1 MVGIKK
7 RAPTNKEF
15 RNHFQDFASTKT
27 KKGHLNSKSQKSK
40 NSKEIGVLVRII
52 RDKLYENGWE
62 VEVGTGK
69 KKKTYMCSL
78 DSSVLYIPDSEI
90 TEKYLVPKQKTEVEI
105 TIDTKSQ
112 IYRITKIKSRNIKP
126 IALFEDVLTIST
138 NTNTDTNSDV
148 SASIELSK
156 DTVNIKSD
164 NVKITDSNNKQIDL
178 IGLQIEVETLNQE
191 KQALWEKI
199 ENIEKQV
206 TIQQS
211 NEENNNGE

>member
-15 RNHFQDFASTKT
+15 RNHFQDFASTET

-40 NSKEIGVLVRII
+40 NSKEIGVLIRII

-62 VEVGTGK
+62 VEVGTGSE
-69 KKKTYMCSL
+69 KKTYMCSL
-78 DSSVLYIPDSEI
+78 DSAVLYAPDSEV

-112 IYRITKIKSRNIKP
+112 IYRITKIRSGNIKP
-126 IALFEDVLTIST
+126 IALFENVLTIST

-156 DTVNIKSD
+156 DTINIKSD

-178 IGLQIEVETLNQE
+178 IGLQSEVETLSQE
-191 KQALWEKI
+191 KQALWERI
-199 ENIEKQV
+199 ENLEKQV
-206 TIQQS
+206 TTQQS

>member
-7 RAPTNKEF
+7 RNPTNKEF
-15 RNHFQDFASTKT
+15 RNHFQDFASTET
-27 KKGHLNSKSQKSK
+27 KKGHLNSKSQKNK

-62 VEVGTGK
+62 VEVGTGNE
-69 KKKTYMCSL
+69 KKTYMCSL
-78 DSSVLYIPDSEI
+78 DSAVLYAPDSEV

-112 IYRITKIKSRNIKP
+112 IYRITKIRSGNIKP
-126 IALFEDVLTIST
+126 IALFENVLTIST

-156 DTVNIKSD
+156 DTINIKSD

-178 IGLQIEVETLNQE
+178 IGLQSEVETLNQE
-191 KQALWEKI
+191 KQALWERI
-199 ENIEKQV
+199 ENLEKQV
-206 TIQQS
+206 TTQQS